1 MRGGP
6 ATSRSRASR
15 WSEANWRKVVGG
27 LSRGKM
33 PRRERATGEGDEMAR
48 PADWIG
54 LTVVMGTDMHGDD
67 TVGTL
72 EEVNDR
78 GVVVR
83 HGIVEVESEVVEFEA
98 DPEGEVVEI
107 ESEIEGEPERQSI
120 FYPWTK
126 VNWMYH
132 PGE

>member
-1 MRGGP
+1 
-6 ATSRSRASR
+6 
-15 WSEANWRKVVGG
+15 
-27 LSRGKM
+27 
-33 PRRERATGEGDEMAR
+33 MAR

-54 LTVVMGTDMHGDD
+54 RTVIMGADMYGDD

-83 HGIVEVESEVVEFEA
+83 HGTVEVESEVIEF
-98 DPEGEVVEI
+98 EGEVVGI

-126 VNWMYH
+126 INWMYH
-132 PGE
+132 PEG

>member
-1 MRGGP
+1 
-6 ATSRSRASR
+6 
-15 WSEANWRKVVGG
+15 
-27 LSRGKM
+27 
-33 PRRERATGEGDEMAR
+33 MAR
-48 PADWIG
+48 PDDWVGQPVII
-54 LTVVMGTDMHGDD
+54 GTDMYGGD

-83 HGIVEVESEVVEFEA
+83 HEIVEVESEVLET
-98 DPEGEVVEI
+98 
-107 ESEIEGEPERQSI
+107 ESEAELQSV

-132 PGE
+132 PEE